1 MDAFLFSIRFHEV
14 LKTLTDS
21 DEGKLH
27 ILRVLYDFWRNHPQ
41 VGSIIQTSYFML
53 YCLIACQ
60 PWHLW
65 ELMLSMY
72 SFRWSPCWWTSWFG
86 PRSWTVQL
94 CPTGYFLLK
103 WLMISP
109 GKPAEHTYL
118 CKWGHCSCNWFAFIG
133 SMQVL
138 CVGDSPFHHPEDEQT
153 RAEDSERVGW
163 GKRKAGEATQ
173 QKGRE
178 KDTCACGLL
187 FKPHGT
193 LIHFF
198 VILIFGIACSSLLL
212 L

>member
-1 MDAFLFSIRFHEV
+1 MDAFLYQVPWGSEDPYRQRWGE
-14 LKTLTDS
+14 TA
-21 DEGKLH
+21 
-27 ILRVLYDFWRNHPQ
+27 YPQ
-41 VGSIIQTSYFML
+41 GSVWFLEEPSSGGIIQTSYFICCIVWL
-53 YCLIACQ
+53 HASRGI
-60 PWHLW
+60 W

-118 CKWGHCSCNWFAFIG
+118 CMWGHCSCNWFVFIG

-138 CVGDSPFHHPEDEQT
+138 CVGDSSFHHPEDEQA

-178 KDTCACGLL
+178 NYFCLL
-187 FKPHGT
+187 RHLCT
-193 LIHFF
+193 WAF
-198 VILIFGIACSSLLL
+198 V
-212 L
+212 